1 MKSVDQIAAEIK
13 YMIDSGELPTG
24 KRLPAERQLAELL
37 GVSRGYVRLA
47 LHQLEFCGI
56 IQTLPQSG
64 SYVAE
69 HYFSSLVDIRLVLE
83 KEAVKLCARNRTE
96 EDLAILKDMHEEF
109 IRTTTPEAR
118 SECDMRFHQR
128 IAIAGGNPVLSSLLK
143 NISSET
149 LVYYHKYKV
158 CNPMDSK
165 VNDEH
170 SQLIDAIES
179 RNSALAESILLNHLS
194 EISNFA
200 KNCSF

>member
-13 YMIDSGELPTG
+13 YLIDTGELPAG
-24 KRLPAERQLAELL
+24 KRIPAERQLAEIL

-83 KEAVKLCARNRTE
+83 REAVKLCALNRTE
-96 EDLAILKDMHEEF
+96 DDLAALRELHKEF
-109 IRTTTPEAR
+109 ISTSTAEER
-118 SECDMRFHQR
+118 SNCDMRFHQR
-128 IAIAGGNPVLSSLLK
+128 IAAGGGNPVLSSLLR

-158 CNPMDSK
+158 CNPMDVK

-170 SQLIDAIES
+170 ARLIAAIES
-179 RNSALAESILLNHLS
+179 KNPSLAESVLLSHLL

-200 KNCSF
+200 KNSKF